1 MQEHK
6 KNIIGGLNKLFDH
19 RVRLGIMAMLLV
31 SERVDFN
38 QLKAQLGITDG
49 RLAGHLKALEEAK
62 YIEVLK
68 QFIGKR
74 PNTSYHVT
82 GAGREAFKEHLDAL
96 EHLLTLRENLP
107 PRSSD

>member
-49 RLAGHLKALEEAK
+49 RLAGHIKALEQAGAQVTDIILYHTVPDPAGEARR
-62 YIEVLK
+62 
-68 QFIGKR
+68 G
-74 PNTSYHVT
+74 
-82 GAGREAFKEHLDAL
+82 
-96 EHLLTLRENLP
+96 LRRM
-107 PRSSD
+107 PRGPARTA

>member
-19 RVRLGIMAMLLV
+19 RVRLGIMAILLV

-38 QLKAQLGITDG
+38 QLKAQLAVTDG

-62 YIEVLK
+62 YIGVTK

-74 PNTSYHVT
+74 PNTSYHAT
-82 GAGREAFKEHLDAL
+82 AAGREAFKEHLDAL
-96 EHLLTLRENLP
+96 EILLTLRDNLP
-107 PRSSD
+107 PQR